1 MTHYTP
7 ATEPISALTQ
17 PIPVVRG
24 KVNAWRISIA
34 GIFLSLG
41 FSSALW
47 GARIP
52 EVRDALGIDA
62 SEVSILLCGV
72 SAGSITGLIVAP
84 VVMRRVGALRV
95 LVTGLTGLVASMLLL
110 AVVVGIAHSLVLACV
125 VLFAFGGSMSS
136 LAVTM
141 NVEATTVEK
150 FGNRAL
156 LPFFHACYSGGT
168 VLGAFFG
175 VLAAQSR
182 MPLVQVFPLCA
193 ALILVTGTLSLLHIP
208 TPKAPLRRFVTG
220 ADAQSRSGAA
230 VGRRGGV
237 LRDPALLLLGL
248 MVLGMSF
255 VEGTATDWLNLA
267 AVDGHHLS
275 AAGGGIAF
283 AAFMA
288 GMLLGRVSGGM
299 LLDRLGR
306 RTTLLITGTLAV
318 FGVVAFLF
326 SPSPQLIAVASAV
339 WGIGASLGFPVGMS
353 IAADRPGDTSAQ
365 VSTVSVF
372 GYAASLVGPLVIG
385 LASAQFGLLPA
396 FGLVL
401 GASALSLL
409 IVPFVTRAT
418 R

>member
-1 MTHYTP
+1 
-7 ATEPISALTQ
+7 
-17 PIPVVRG
+17 
-24 KVNAWRISIA
+24 
-34 GIFLSLG
+34 
-41 FSSALW
+41 
-47 GARIP
+47 
-52 EVRDALGIDA
+52 
-62 SEVSILLCGV
+62 
-72 SAGSITGLIVAP
+72 
-84 VVMRRVGALRV
+84 
-95 LVTGLTGLVASMLLL
+95 
-110 AVVVGIAHSLVLACV
+110 
-125 VLFAFGGSMSS
+125 
-136 LAVTM
+136 
-141 NVEATTVEK
+141 
-150 FGNRAL
+150 
-156 LPFFHACYSGGT
+156 
-168 VLGAFFG
+168 
-175 VLAAQSR
+175 
-182 MPLVQVFPLCA
+182 
-193 ALILVTGTLSLLHIP
+193 
-208 TPKAPLRRFVTG
+208 
-220 ADAQSRSGAA
+220 
-230 VGRRGGV
+230 
-237 LRDPALLLLGL
+237 

-306 RTTLLITGTLAV
+306 RTTLLITGILAV

-339 WGIGASLGFPVGMS
+339 WGVGASLGFPVGMS